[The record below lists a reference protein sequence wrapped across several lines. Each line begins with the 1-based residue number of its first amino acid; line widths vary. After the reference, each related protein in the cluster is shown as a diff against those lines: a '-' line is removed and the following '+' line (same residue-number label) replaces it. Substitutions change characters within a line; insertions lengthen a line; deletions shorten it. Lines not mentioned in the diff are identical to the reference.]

1 MKVKDRVVTSKGRFG
16 IIDAISAD
24 NTKAMVI
31 MGHKSYEI
39 LIKELSVLENII
51 PINVTYVD
59 KFDVTQEEHTCII
72 NLSKND
78 IIYSFNPTEQ
88 IKKFDS
94 DYKYIKKWVPEVFTN
109 SYPNQIVD
117 HKEARER
124 CLLTYKT
131 ALQ

>member
-24 NTKAMVI
+24 NTKAMVV
-31 MGHKSYEI
+31 MGHKAHEI

-59 KFDVTQEEHTCII
+59 KFDVTQEEHTCIL
-72 NLSKND
+72 NLTKND

-88 IKKFDS
+88 IIFIEKVKLLLNKRLNNYDLLI
-94 DYKYIKKWVPEVFTN
+94 IK
-109 SYPNQIVD
+109 I
-117 HKEARER
+117 H
-124 CLLTYKT
+124 LL
-131 ALQ
+131 